1 MIDKQVFIDRA
12 RYLQK
17 PVPSEIDIES
27 VLSNYNE
34 EVITQSF
41 QNKIEVIIWDGISN
55 INAAS
60 PDYIAK
66 ENPWIDKAYII
77 SIDNQITYFQTH
89 EPFVTGIVPLTADS
103 ISEVSNNHASIIA
116 VELAKNQIIQA
127 VMKDLGLE

>member
-1 MIDKQVFIDRA
+1 MINKQVFIDRA

-27 VLSNYNE
+27 ALSNYNE

-41 QNKIEVIIWDGISN
+41 QNKIKVIIWDGTSN

-60 PDYIAK
+60 PDYIK
-66 ENPWIDKAYII
+66 EENPWIDKAYLIL
-77 SIDNQITYFQTH
+77 IDNQITYFQTH
-89 EPFVTGIVPLTADS
+89 EPFVVGIVPLTADS